1 MMTKSTTRGHR
12 INYIDNLRWI
22 CVFLLIPY
30 HAAMSYNIWG
40 EDFYIFFVPSKPI
53 AALVLFCSPWIMPL
67 MFLLAGVSAGF
78 SLKKRGYLG
87 FIKERFIKLG
97 MTFILGVLL
106 ITPVLSYFADV
117 THNGYSG
124 NYFEHYKV
132 FFTRITDLSG
142 NDGGFA
148 VAHLWFILVLIIISI
163 EACVIIKIVEI
174 IPVKKREVL
183 GLICFIA
190 LTLAAIATFKIR
202 LFGEPVYTYLFLFL
216 LGYYFYSDK
225 NYIGKLKELKWFIVP
240 IFLISATLYV
250 CLVECTEGFYR
261 LTTVCNYL
269 AFILGVPALFCLG
282 SLWLDFRN
290 DVTGFFSEISYL
302 YYIIHFPILVFCQY
316 TLDKIGMN
324 HTGNFFVTILLAV
337 PITLTFCLMYK
348 RIKRKADSYQEEK
361 SV

>member
-40 EDFYIFFVPSKPI
+40 EDFYIIFEPSKPI
-53 AALVLFCSPWIMPL
+53 AALVLFCSPWLMPL
-67 MFLLAGVSAGF
+67 MFLVAGVSASF

-97 MTFILGVLL
+97 MVFILGILL

-117 THNGYSG
+117 THNGYIG

-148 VAHLWFILVLIIISI
+148 VAHLWFILLLIIISI

-174 IPVKKREVL
+174 IPVKKRKGL
-183 GLICFIA
+183 GLICFIV
-190 LTLAAIATFKIR
+190 LTLATIATFKIR
-202 LFGEPVYTYLFLFL
+202 LFDEPVHSYFLLFL

-225 NYIGKLKELKWFIVP
+225 NYIEKLKKLKWFIVP

-250 CLVECTEGFYR
+250 YLVEYTDVFYQ
-261 LTTVCNYL
+261 LTTVCNYF
-269 AFILGVPALFCLG
+269 AFILGVPAIICLC
-282 SLWLDFRN
+282 SLWIDFRN
-290 DVTGFFSEISYL
+290 DVTGFFSGISYL

-324 HTGNFFVTILLAV
+324 HIGNFFVSILLAV
-337 PITLTFCLMYK
+337 SITLTFCFMYK
-348 RIKRKADSYQEEK
+348 RIKRHFATKIDF
-361 SV
+361 

>member
-1 MMTKSTTRGHR
+1 MTKSASRGSR
-12 INYIDNLRWI
+12 VNYIDNLRWM
-22 CVFLLIPY
+22 CVLLLIPY

-40 EDFYIFFVPSKPI
+40 EDFYIFFEQSKPI
-53 AALVLFCSPWIMPL
+53 AALVLFCSPWFMPL
-67 MFLLAGVSAGF
+67 MFLLAGVSAKF

-106 ITPVLSYFADV
+106 INPVLSYFADV
-117 THNGYSG
+117 THNGYIG

-148 VAHLWFILVLIIISI
+148 VAHLWFILVLMIISL

-174 IPVKKREVL
+174 IPIKKRESL
-183 GLICFIA
+183 GLICFIV
-190 LTLAAIATFKIR
+190 LSLAAIATYKIR
-202 LFGEPVYTYLFLFL
+202 LFDKPVHTYFFLFL
-216 LGYYFYSDK
+216 LGYYFFSNE
-225 NYIGKLKELKWFIVP
+225 NYIMKLKKLKWLIVP
-240 IFLISATLYV
+240 IFLISAALNVYLY
-250 CLVECTEGFYR
+250 EYTEGFYR
-261 LTTVCNYL
+261 LNTECSYL
-269 AFILGVPALFCLG
+269 TFILGVPALICLG

-302 YYIIHFPILVFCQY
+302 YYVIHFPVLVFCQY
-316 TLDKIGMN
+316 TLDQIGMN

-337 PITLTFCLMYK
+337 PITLTLCIIYK
-348 RIKRKADSYQEEK
+348 SIKKHLATK
-361 SV
+361 

>member
-1 MMTKSTTRGHR
+1 MMTESTSRGHR

-40 EDFYIFFVPSKPI
+40 EDFYIIFEPNKPI
-53 AALVLFCSPWIMPL
+53 SAIVLFCSPWIMPL

-97 MTFILGVLL
+97 ITLILGVLL

-117 THNGYSG
+117 SHNGYIG

-142 NDGGFA
+142 YDGGFA

-163 EACVIIKIVEI
+163 EACLVIKIVEI
-174 IPVKKREVL
+174 IPLKKRAGL
-183 GLICFIA
+183 GLICFIV
-190 LTLAAIATFKIR
+190 LTLTAIAAFKIR
-202 LFGEPVYTYLFLFL
+202 LFGEPVHTYFCMFL
-216 LGYYFYSDK
+216 LGYYFYSNK
-225 NYIGKLKELKWFIVP
+225 NFVEKLKKLKWFVLP
-240 IFLISATLYV
+240 IFLISAALYV
-250 CLVECTEGFYR
+250 YLVEYTEGFYQ

-269 AFILGVPALFCLG
+269 AFIFGVPALFCSG
-282 SLWLDFRN
+282 SLWFDFRN

-302 YYIIHFPILVFCQY
+302 YYIIHFPILLFCQY
-316 TLDKIGMN
+316 TLDQIGMN

-337 PITLTFCLMYK
+337 PITLTLCIMYK
-348 RIKRKADSYQEEK
+348 RIKRHLARK
-361 SV
+361 